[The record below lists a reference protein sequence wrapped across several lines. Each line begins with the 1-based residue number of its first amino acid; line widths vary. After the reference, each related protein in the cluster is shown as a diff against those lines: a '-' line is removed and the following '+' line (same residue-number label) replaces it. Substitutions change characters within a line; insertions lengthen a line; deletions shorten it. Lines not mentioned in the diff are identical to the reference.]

1 MKAPRGENGTG
12 LKRRNWNR
20 EGGTKTVQTDTK
32 IALAIEEVK
41 DHMRDVHRRL
51 ELLRGYL

>member
-12 LKRRNWNR
+12 FKRGNWNR